1 MAEFDTNTDNDR
13 LAKRNVAILAY
24 AQAVL
29 GSQMAI
35 HIILGG
41 LAGSYLASDQSLA
54 TLPISM
60 TVLVSMF
67 TAPAASLFMGRFGRR
82 AGFLLG
88 TFAGAVGGALNT
100 WALII
105 GSFELLLLGSAC
117 TGIYQSFQGFFRFAA
132 ADTATEGFKPKA
144 ISWVLAGGLA
154 SAIIGPE
161 VVHFSSD
168 LFAPVPFAGAFAVV
182 VVINLVG
189 AAGLTL
195 LRIPVPPKPAKG
207 ASSGRSLREIFRQ
220 PTVVVAVLC
229 AMVSFAMMS
238 LVMTSTPLAMV
249 QCGFTPGHAAD
260 VVRFHVLA
268 MFAPSFVTGS
278 LIVRYGHGKIIATG
292 LALLGS
298 CGIIALAG
306 IELANFYVALIALG
320 IGWNFGFIGATSLLA
335 TAHTSAERAKVQGL
349 NDFLVFGLVAAA
361 SFSSGAL
368 LNGLGWEAVH
378 YAMIP
383 ALTVAAL
390 SLAWLAYRQ
399 GKPKSGRSTRI

>member
-1 MAEFDTNTDNDR
+1 MPEQDPTLTDDR

-35 HIILGG
+35 QIILGG
-41 LAGSYLASDQSLA
+41 LAGAYLASDQSLA

-67 TAPAASLFMGRFGRR
+67 TAPGASIFMGRFGRR

-88 TFAGAVGGALNT
+88 ACAGAIGGGLSA
-100 WALII
+100 WALVSN
-105 GSFELLLLGSAC
+105 SFELLVAGAAC
-117 TGIYQSFQGFFRFAA
+117 TGVYQSFQGFFRFAA
-132 ADTATEGFKPKA
+132 ADTASEGFKPKA

-161 VVHFSSD
+161 VVHASSD
-168 LFAPVPFAGAFAVV
+168 LFAPIPFAGAFAMVV
-182 VVINLVG
+182 LINLAG
-189 AAGLTL
+189 AAGLLL
-195 LRIPVPPKPAKG
+195 LRIPIPAKRAHG
-207 ASSGRSLREIFRQ
+207 TTTGRPLPEIFRQ
-220 PTVVVAVLC
+220 PTVAVAVLC
-229 AMVSFAMMS
+229 AMVSFALMS

-249 QCGFTPGHAAD
+249 QCGFTPDHAAD

-278 LIVRYGHGKIIATG
+278 LIVRFGHGKVIAVG
-292 LALLGS
+292 LLLLGS
-298 CGIIALAG
+298 CGVIALAG
-306 IELANFYVALIALG
+306 VELSHFYGALIALG
-320 IGWNFGFIGATSLLA
+320 VGWNFGFIGATSLLA
-335 TAHTSAERAKVQGL
+335 TAHSAEERAKVQGL

-368 LNGLGWEAVH
+368 LSGYGWATVQ
-378 YAMIP
+378 YAMVP
-383 ALTVAAL
+383 ALTIAAL
-390 SLAWLAYRQ
+390 SLAWLAFRQ
-399 GKPKSGRSTRI
+399 RPSSGRSVGV

>member
-1 MAEFDTNTDNDR
+1 MPQADTTVIDDR

-35 HIILGG
+35 QIILGG
-41 LAGSYLASDQSLA
+41 LAGAYLASDQSLA

-67 TAPAASLFMGRFGRR
+67 TAPGASLFMGRFGRR

-88 TFAGAVGGALNT
+88 AGAGAIGGGLSA
-100 WALII
+100 WALMT
-105 GSFELLLLGSAC
+105 GSFELLVAGAAC
-117 TGIYQSFQGFFRFAA
+117 TGVYQSFQGFFRFAA
-132 ADTATEGFKPKA
+132 ADTASEGFKPKA
-144 ISWVLAGGLA
+144 ISWVLAGGLV

-161 VVHFSSD
+161 VVHVSSGF
-168 LFAPVPFAGAFAVV
+168 FAPVPFAGAFATVV
-182 VVINLVG
+182 LINLAG
-189 AAGLTL
+189 AAGLL
-195 LRIPVPPKPAKG
+195 WLRIPIPGKRAPG
-207 ASSGRSLREIFRQ
+207 TTTGRPLGEIFRQ

-229 AMVSFAMMS
+229 AMVSFALMS

-268 MFAPSFVTGS
+268 MFAPSFVTGL
-278 LIVRYGHGKIIATG
+278 LIVRFGHGTVIAVG
-292 LALLGS
+292 LVLLGS
-298 CGIIALAG
+298 CGVIALAG
-306 IELANFYVALIALG
+306 VELSHFYGALIALG
-320 IGWNFGFIGATSLLA
+320 VGWNFGFIGATSLLA
-335 TAHTSAERAKVQGL
+335 TAHTPEERAKVQGL

-368 LNGLGWEAVH
+368 LDGYGWPTVQ

-383 ALTVAAL
+383 ALTVAAI
-390 SLAWLAYRQ
+390 SLAWLAFRQ
-399 GKPKSGRSTRI
+399 RPSSGRNVGV